1 MKAKVNQSLCIG
13 CGACEAIA
21 CNEFKLNDDGYSDAI
36 NDVVSKE
43 NEDAVLDAKEACPT
57 SAIEIEEEK

>member
-21 CNEFKLNDDGYSDAI
+21 CDEFTINDEGYSEAI
-36 NDVVSKE
+36 NEVVNKE
-43 NEDAVLDAKEACPT
+43 NEDAVRDAKDCCPT
-57 SAIEIEEEK
+57 SAIEIEEK